1 MTEYI
6 DEGIRTRYGDAAEA
20 LYNAG
25 ERVTHARMDR
35 WLRARDGRGCSP
47 RDSQPFVERYRFLS
61 VKRQENALG
70 RVVEALHTLREWERV
85 IVLRCA
91 ARGVGIPQHGDEV

>member
-6 DEGIRTRYGDAAEA
+6 DDVRTRYGDAAEA

-47 RDSQPFVERYRFLS
+47 RDSQWLVERYRFLS
-61 VKRQENALG
+61 VARQENALG
-70 RVVEALHTLREWERV
+70 RVVEALHTLHEWERV